1 LASPGSLMGFVA
13 LPVKYLPY
21 VTIAIVGHFWW
32 WTMWAPD
39 ERGRSHPLERLGRAL
54 QWLQS
59 LIGEGN
65 GLAGVVVCKLFL
77 LDDPAGFS
85 SGHNWG
91 SCRRL
96 GS

>member
-1 LASPGSLMGFVA
+1 MGFVA

-65 GLAGVVVCKLFL
+65 GLAGVVLITVICIVISIRNETNPNIPL
-77 LDDPAGFS
+77 
-85 SGHNWG
+85 
-91 SCRRL
+91 
-96 GS
+96 